1 MADGVSFS
9 QGLSVYVLCQ
19 MWLIR
24 GKCSKSNWPLLV
36 EAVQGVA
43 GVSQGNE
50 NSYTT
55 ADFAHFQ
62 RVTAN
67 ARKVLYTGS

>member
-9 QGLSVYVLCQ
+9 QGFYVYVLCQ
-19 MWLIR
+19 MWLIH
-24 GKCSKSNWPLLV
+24 GKCSKSNWLLLV

-50 NSYTT
+50 NS
-55 ADFAHFQ
+55 
-62 RVTAN
+62 
-67 ARKVLYTGS
+67 

>member
-1 MADGVSFS
+1 VADGVSFS
-9 QGLSVYVLCQ
+9 QGFYVYVLCQ

-50 NSYTT
+50 NS
-55 ADFAHFQ
+55 
-62 RVTAN
+62 
-67 ARKVLYTGS
+67 